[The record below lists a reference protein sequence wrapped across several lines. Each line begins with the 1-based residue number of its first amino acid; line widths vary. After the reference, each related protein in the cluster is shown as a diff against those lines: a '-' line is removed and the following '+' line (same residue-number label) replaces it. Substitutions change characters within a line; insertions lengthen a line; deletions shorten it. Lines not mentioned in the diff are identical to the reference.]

1 MVYLMEKLNWIL
13 KGFSELIPEE
23 LYAILR
29 LRSLVFVVEQQCVFL
44 DMDNLDQPAYHLM
57 GWEGDKLVAYTR
69 LLDKG
74 TAYPGYP
81 SIGRVVTSPD
91 VRGTGIGRLLM
102 QESIRQVENL
112 FGRQPI
118 KIGAQYYLKSF
129 YGSLGFEQAGD
140 IYLED
145 GIEHI
150 PMIRP

>member
-1 MVYLMEKLNWIL
+1 MMEKLNWTL
-13 KGFSELIPEE
+13 KGFQELTPDE

-29 LRSLVFVVEQQCVFL
+29 LRSLVFVVEQQCIFL

-57 GWEGDKLVAYTR
+57 GWEGDNLVTYTR

-74 TAYPGYP
+74 TAYPDYP

-91 VRGTGIGRLLM
+91 VRRTGIGRLLM
-102 QESIRQVENL
+102 EESIRQLENL
-112 FGRQPI
+112 FGPQPI

-129 YGSLGFEQAGD
+129 YGSLGFEQSGE

-150 PMIRP
+150 PMIKE

>member
-1 MVYLMEKLNWIL
+1 MMKNLKWKLKDFEAL
-13 KGFSELIPEE
+13 TPYE
-23 LYAILR
+23 LYEILR
-29 LRSLVFVVEQQCVFL
+29 LRSLVFVVEQQCIFL
-44 DMDNLDQPAYHLM
+44 DMDTLDQPAFHLM
-57 GWEGDKLVAYTR
+57 GWEGDNLVAYTR

-74 TAYPGYP
+74 TAYPDYP
-81 SIGRVVTSPD
+81 SIGRVVSAPEA
-91 VRGTGIGRLLM
+91 RGKGVGRLLM

-129 YGSLGFEQAGD
+129 YGSLGFLQAGD

-150 PMIRP
+150 AMIRP